1 MLDKKIEFWYNIL
14 TKNEI
19 IKEEKMERIQKK
31 IAASGI
37 ASRRK
42 AEELI
47 LEGRVKV
54 NGHIIDSLGIKVGPK
69 DEVTVDDIVVSKLS
83 SLYLALNK
91 PRGYISSVS
100 DELGR
105 KTILDLVPAELKEYK
120 VFPVGRLDYDTKGI
134 ILLTNDGDFMNK
146 MVGPKSGIQKEYLV
160 RVKGIIHNDA
170 INRLQNGVM
179 IHGKM
184 TLPALVFLD
193 SIDRNNSSSLVRI
206 TITQGMNH
214 QIKEMFKIVGYE
226 VKRLTRVRFG
236 NIKIDDLSE
245 GEIRRLTIHEVKTL
259 LELSKQSKILR
270 IESKPKIIHI

>member
-1 MLDKKIEFWYNIL
+1 
-14 TKNEI
+14 
-19 IKEEKMERIQKK
+19 MERIQKR

-54 NGHIIDSLGIKVGPK
+54 NGLVVNNLGTKVGPK
-69 DEVTVDDIVVSKLS
+69 DEVTVDDVVVSKLS

-91 PRGYISSVS
+91 PRGYISTVS
-100 DELGR
+100 DDLGR
-105 KTILDLVPAELKEYK
+105 KTVIDLVPNEFKDFH

-134 ILLTNDGDFMNK
+134 IILTNDGEFMNL
-146 MVGPKSGIQKEYLV
+146 MVGPQSGVQKEYLA
-160 RVKGIIHNDA
+160 RVKGIVNVSA
-170 INRLQNGVM
+170 LNRLENGVM
-179 IHGKM
+179 INGKM
-184 TLPALVFLD
+184 TLPAIVSLA
-193 SIDRNNSSSLVRI
+193 SIDRENSSSLVRI

-214 QIKEMFKIVGYE
+214 QVKEMFKAVGYE
-226 VKRLTRVRFG
+226 VKKLTRVRFG

-259 LELSKQSKILR
+259 IELSKQSKILR
-270 IESKPKIIHI
+270 RK

>member
-1 MLDKKIEFWYNIL
+1 
-14 TKNEI
+14 
-19 IKEEKMERIQKK
+19 MERIQKR

-54 NGHIIDSLGIKVGPK
+54 NGHVVDSLGTKVGPK

-83 SLYLALNK
+83 SLYLVLNK
-91 PRGYISSVS
+91 PRGYICSVS
-100 DELGR
+100 DEFDR
-105 KTILDLVPAELKEYK
+105 KIILDLVPDEFKKFK
-120 VFPVGRLDYDTKGI
+120 VFPVGRLDYDTKGV
-134 ILLTNDGDFMNK
+134 ILLTNDGEFMNK

-160 RVKGIIHNDA
+160 RVRGIMNNDA
-170 INRLQNGVM
+170 LNRLQNGVM
-179 IHGKM
+179 INGKM
-184 TLPALVFLD
+184 TLPALVSIE
-193 SIDRNNSSSLVRI
+193 SIDRDNSSSLVRI

-214 QIKEMFKIVGYE
+214 QIKEMFKVVGYE
-226 VKRLTRVRFG
+226 VKRLTRIRFG

-259 LELSKQSKILR
+259 IELSKKSKILSNN
-270 IESKPKIIHI
+270 SKLKTIHYL

>member
-19 IKEEKMERIQKK
+19 IKEEKMERIQKR

-226 VKRLTRVRFG
+226 VKRLTRARFG

>member
-1 MLDKKIEFWYNIL
+1 
-14 TKNEI
+14 
-19 IKEEKMERIQKK
+19 
-31 IAASGI
+31 
-37 ASRRK
+37 
-42 AEELI
+42 
-47 LEGRVKV
+47 
-54 NGHIIDSLGIKVGPK
+54 
-69 DEVTVDDIVVSKLS
+69 
-83 SLYLALNK
+83 
-91 PRGYISSVS
+91 
-100 DELGR
+100 
-105 KTILDLVPAELKEYK
+105 
-120 VFPVGRLDYDTKGI
+120 
-134 ILLTNDGDFMNK
+134 MNK

>member
-1 MLDKKIEFWYNIL
+1 
-14 TKNEI
+14 
-19 IKEEKMERIQKK
+19 
-31 IAASGI
+31 
-37 ASRRK
+37 
-42 AEELI
+42 
-47 LEGRVKV
+47 
-54 NGHIIDSLGIKVGPK
+54 
-69 DEVTVDDIVVSKLS
+69 
-83 SLYLALNK
+83 
-91 PRGYISSVS
+91 
-100 DELGR
+100 
-105 KTILDLVPAELKEYK
+105 
-120 VFPVGRLDYDTKGI
+120 
-134 ILLTNDGDFMNK
+134 
-146 MVGPKSGIQKEYLV
+146 
-160 RVKGIIHNDA
+160 
-170 INRLQNGVM
+170 M

>member
-1 MLDKKIEFWYNIL
+1 
-14 TKNEI
+14 
-19 IKEEKMERIQKK
+19 MERIQKR

-69 DEVTVDDIVVSKLS
+69 DEVIVDDIVVSKLS

>member
-1 MLDKKIEFWYNIL
+1 
-14 TKNEI
+14 
-19 IKEEKMERIQKK
+19 MERIQKR

-54 NGHIIDSLGIKVGPK
+54 NGLVVNNLGTKVGPK
-69 DEVTVDDIVVSKLS
+69 DEVTVDDVVVSKLS

-91 PRGYISSVS
+91 PRGYISTVS
-100 DELGR
+100 DDLGR
-105 KTILDLVPAELKEYK
+105 KTVIDLVPNEFKDFH

-134 ILLTNDGDFMNK
+134 IILTNDGEFMNL
-146 MVGPKSGIQKEYLV
+146 MVGPQSGVQKEYLA
-160 RVKGIIHNDA
+160 RVKGIVNA
-170 INRLQNGVM
+170 SALNRLENGVM
-179 IHGKM
+179 INGKM
-184 TLPALVFLD
+184 TLPAIVSLA
-193 SIDRNNSSSLVRI
+193 SIDRENSSSLVRI

-214 QIKEMFKIVGYE
+214 QVKEMFKAVGYE
-226 VKRLTRVRFG
+226 VKKLTRVRFG

-259 LELSKQSKILR
+259 IELSKQPKLLR
-270 IESKPKIIHI
+270 RK

>member
-1 MLDKKIEFWYNIL
+1 
-14 TKNEI
+14 
-19 IKEEKMERIQKK
+19 MERIQKR

-54 NGHIIDSLGIKVGPK
+54 NGTIVSDLGVKVGPK
-69 DEVTVDDIVVSKLS
+69 DEVTVDNVVVSKLS

-100 DELGR
+100 DEFNR
-105 KTILDLVPAELKEYK
+105 KTVIDLVPKEFK
-120 VFPVGRLDYDTKGI
+120 DFHVFPVGRLDYDTKGI
-134 ILLTNDGDFMNK
+134 IILTNDGEFMNQ
-146 MVGPKSGIQKEYLV
+146 MVGPKSGVQKEYLV
-160 RVKGIIHNDA
+160 RVKGIVNSTVL
-170 INRLQNGVM
+170 NRLENGVM
-179 IHGKM
+179 INGKM
-184 TLPALVFLD
+184 TLPSIASLE
-193 SIDRNNSSSLVRI
+193 SIDRENSSSLVRL

-214 QIKEMFKIVGYE
+214 QVKEMFKAVGYE

-236 NIKIDDLSE
+236 NIKIDDMAE

-259 LELSKQSKILR
+259 LELAKQSKILR
-270 IESKPKIIHI
+270 KK

>member
-1 MLDKKIEFWYNIL
+1 
-14 TKNEI
+14 
-19 IKEEKMERIQKK
+19 MERIQKR

-54 NGHIIDSLGIKVGPK
+54 NGLVVNNLGTKVGPK
-69 DEVTVDDIVVSKLS
+69 DEVTVDDVVVSKLS

-91 PRGYISSVS
+91 PRGYISTVS
-100 DELGR
+100 DDLGR
-105 KTILDLVPAELKEYK
+105 KTVIDLVPNEFKDFH

-134 ILLTNDGDFMNK
+134 IILTNDGEFMNL
-146 MVGPKSGIQKEYLV
+146 MVGPQSGVQKEYLA
-160 RVKGIIHNDA
+160 RVKGIVNA
-170 INRLQNGVM
+170 SALNRLENGVM
-179 IHGKM
+179 INGKM
-184 TLPALVFLD
+184 TLPAIVSLA
-193 SIDRNNSSSLVRI
+193 SIDRENSSSLVRI

-214 QIKEMFKIVGYE
+214 QVKEMFKAVGYE
-226 VKRLTRVRFG
+226 VKKLTRVRFG

-259 LELSKQSKILR
+259 IELSKQSKILR
-270 IESKPKIIHI
+270 RK

>member
-1 MLDKKIEFWYNIL
+1 
-14 TKNEI
+14 
-19 IKEEKMERIQKK
+19 MERIQKR

-160 RVKGIIHNDA
+160 RVKGIIHN
-170 INRLQNGVM
+170 GVM

>member
-1 MLDKKIEFWYNIL
+1 
-14 TKNEI
+14 
-19 IKEEKMERIQKK
+19 MERIQKR

-54 NGHIIDSLGIKVGPK
+54 NGLVVSNLGTKVGPK
-69 DEVTVDDIVVSKLS
+69 DEVTVDDVVVSKLS

-100 DELGR
+100 DDLGR
-105 KTILDLVPAELKEYK
+105 KTVIDLVPKEFK
-120 VFPVGRLDYDTKGI
+120 DFHVFPVGRLDYDTKGI
-134 ILLTNDGDFMNK
+134 IILTNDGEFMNL
-146 MVGPKSGIQKEYLV
+146 MVGPQSGVQKEYLA
-160 RVKGIIHNDA
+160 RVKGIINA
-170 INRLQNGVM
+170 SALNRLENGV
-179 IHGKM
+179 IINGKM
-184 TLPALVFLD
+184 TLPAIVSLA
-193 SIDRNNSSSLVRI
+193 SIDRENSSSLVRI

-214 QIKEMFKIVGYE
+214 QVKEMFKAVGYE
-226 VKRLTRVRFG
+226 VKKLTRVRFG

-259 LELSKQSKILR
+259 IELSKQSKLLR
-270 IESKPKIIHI
+270 RK